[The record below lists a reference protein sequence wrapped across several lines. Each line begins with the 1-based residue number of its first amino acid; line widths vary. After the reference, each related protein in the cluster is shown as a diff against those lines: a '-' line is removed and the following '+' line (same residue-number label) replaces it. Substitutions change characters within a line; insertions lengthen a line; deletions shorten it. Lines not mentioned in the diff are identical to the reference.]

1 MRIISGELR
10 HRRILSPPGLTTRPI
25 PDRVKLALF
34 NILAG
39 RLEQA
44 TVLDLY
50 CGTGSM
56 GLEALSRGARLC
68 AFAERDRAALGLL
81 RQNIQT
87 FGLEDRSRVWA
98 GDILTC
104 LGGWLAELPGE
115 ADIAFVDPPYSDPA
129 AWDWAQVG
137 GELFD
142 PLAGRLAR
150 DGIIMLRCQR
160 NILPPEALGML
171 KLRDRRDYG
180 GMSLIFWQRRN

>member
-34 NILAG
+34 NILTG
-39 RLEQA
+39 RMEQA

-56 GLEALSRGARLC
+56 GLEALSRGAKLC
-68 AFAERDRAALGLL
+68 AFAESDRVVLGLL

-87 FGLEDRSRVWA
+87 FGLGDRSRVWA
-98 GDILTC
+98 GDIMDC

-115 ADIAFVDPPYSDPA
+115 IDVAFVDPPYTDSA
-129 AWDWAQVG
+129 GWDWAKISL
-137 GELFD
+137 ELFD
-142 PLAGRLAR
+142 PLAGRLAS

-160 NILPPEALGML
+160 NILPPDALGML
-171 KLRDRRDYG
+171 KQSDRRDYG
-180 GMSLIFWQRRN
+180 GMSLIFWQRNR